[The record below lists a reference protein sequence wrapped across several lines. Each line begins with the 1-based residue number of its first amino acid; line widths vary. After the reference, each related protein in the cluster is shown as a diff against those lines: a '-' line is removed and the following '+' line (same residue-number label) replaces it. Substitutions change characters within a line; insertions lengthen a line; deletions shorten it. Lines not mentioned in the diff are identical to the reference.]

1 MGILTGNGDNYNN
14 VDVFSLDGW
23 IMELPQLITGRAG
36 HGCGHFINT
45 DNEMVYLVAG
55 GGDFISA
62 NALSSTETLVN
73 GAAVRTESGQLPLGL
88 YQSQSLSLTNKIW
101 LTGGYNGTYYTLD
114 YILQFNPSDES
125 WTQVGQ
131 LKVARRGHGISVVN
145 SEDVI
150 DFCID

>member
-1 MGILTGNGDNYNN
+1 M
-14 VDVFSLDGW
+14 
-23 IMELPQLITGRAG
+23 
-36 HGCGHFINT
+36 
-45 DNEMVYLVAG
+45 YLVAG
-55 GGDFISA
+55 GWNFISD
-62 NALSSTETLVN
+62 NVISSTETLVN
-73 GAAVRTESGQLPLGL
+73 GAAVWTESGQLPLGL
-88 YQSQSLSLTNKIW
+88 YQSQSLSLNNKIW
-101 LTGGYNGTYYTLD
+101 LTGKILISSFTNPNHFDNIGGYNGTFYIVD